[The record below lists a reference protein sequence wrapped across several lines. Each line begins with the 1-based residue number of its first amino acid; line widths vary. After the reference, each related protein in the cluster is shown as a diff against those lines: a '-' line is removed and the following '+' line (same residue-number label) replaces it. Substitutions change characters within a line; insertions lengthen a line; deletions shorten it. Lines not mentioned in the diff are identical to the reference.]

1 MNSDSINKMEQGL
14 SKNPQKK
21 INKTKKEEK
30 KLKTPLEYLE
40 EGLLKIPYSQRI
52 REGNN
57 RVKEK
62 RERKREEDKK
72 KLFEKGIQKLF
83 TARPYKNNSNNNSK
97 KTSSDILI
105 GDSYSPREA
114 KGNKKKSR
122 KGRKLCSKNKT
133 KRVKRNKK

>member
-1 MNSDSINKMEQGL
+1 MA
-14 SKNPQKK
+14 
-21 INKTKKEEK
+21 
-30 KLKTPLEYLE
+30 KLKEIKNKSEDTGSKARQYL

-72 KLFEKGIQKLF
+72 ILFEKGIQQLF
-83 TARPYKNNSNNNSK
+83 AARPYKNNLNNNSK

-105 GDSYSPREA
+105 GYSYSPREA

-122 KGRKLCSKNKT
+122 KGRKLRSKNKT
-133 KRVKRNKK
+133 KRVKRSKK